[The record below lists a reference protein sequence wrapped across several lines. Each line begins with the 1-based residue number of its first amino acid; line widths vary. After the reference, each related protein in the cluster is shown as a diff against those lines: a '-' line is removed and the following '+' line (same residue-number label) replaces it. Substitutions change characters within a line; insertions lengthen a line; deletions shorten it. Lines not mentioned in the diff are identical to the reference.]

1 MCFLY
6 KNVSDCAGDEVVQIY
21 VSDRFASRTR
31 PVMELAAFERIP
43 LQPHEEKEII
53 CHISPSQLA
62 FLDKDMKWKIEK
74 GDIDLLIGASS
85 KDIRL
90 KDSIRITENAWI
102 DGRDRS
108 FYGKVEVK

>member
-1 MCFLY
+1 M

-21 VSDRFASRTR
+21 VSIDLHPVPDRSWNWQ
-31 PVMELAAFERIP
+31 P
-43 LQPHEEKEII
+43 LSVFLCNRMKKKEII

>member
-1 MCFLY
+1 MKKRRLSVTFCRL
-6 KNVSDCAGDEVVQIY
+6 N
-21 VSDRFASRTR
+21 
-31 PVMELAAFERIP
+31 L
-43 LQPHEEKEII
+43 H
-53 CHISPSQLA
+53 
-62 FLDKDMKWKIEK
+62 LDKDMKWKIEK